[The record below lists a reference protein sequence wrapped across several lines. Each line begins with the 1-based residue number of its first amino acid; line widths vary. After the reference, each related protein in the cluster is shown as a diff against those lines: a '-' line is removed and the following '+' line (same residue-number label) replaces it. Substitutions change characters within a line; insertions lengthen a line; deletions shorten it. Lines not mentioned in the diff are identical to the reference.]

1 MTTSQ
6 FHLAFPVRDL
16 EAARA
21 FYIDTIGCKQGRE
34 TSNHIDFDMFG
45 HHIVAHLVPTGPGAA
60 ASEFDGHEVPVP
72 HFGLNLERVAWAELA
87 ERLKRS
93 RCNFREYPHAR
104 LVGQLGEHDTL
115 FVYDPSG
122 NALEFKSFRNPAHVF
137 AQVHNRGAFPAS
149 EVRLETPM
157 EYIAKRIWHRAA
169 SFTAQDVF
177 DFACVVEREPAA
189 LQLDRAARAQDPGLG
204 LPSDA
209 GLGPLRQRREEQ
221 VGLALAGRVGHP
233 VLRDQGGAVRRHHGR
248 AVVRLDGAHRC
259 LRGVCAGRVR
269 RAAGTGRGWL
279 SPLLTRTV
287 DRTVRLAQPLLL
299 LNHRG
304 SHGLPGHPDGQAL
317 RRWGRR
323 GGRSRGRR
331 WRSARTGSA

>member
-21 FYIDTIGCKQGRE
+21 FYLDTIGCKQGRE

-122 NALEFKSFRNPAHVF
+122 NALEFKSFRDPAHVF
-137 AQVHNRGAFPAS
+137 ARDSRHDGAAPAPDSEQVLRPRIEAAIHRIRGAVQEPLLAS
-149 EVRLETPM
+149 GFLDSIGAM
-157 EYIAKRIWHRAA
+157 ELVAA
-169 SFTAQDVF
+169 IQQDLGVTL
-177 DFACVVEREPAA
+177 AE
-189 LQLDRAARAQDPGLG
+189 LQLTDLATVTTLVAAVAAAVRGQGVPPAQGAARG
-204 LPSDA
+204 
-209 GLGPLRQRREEQ
+209 
-221 VGLALAGRVGHP
+221 VG
-233 VLRDQGGAVRRHHGR
+233 Q
-248 AVVRLDGAHRC
+248 
-259 LRGVCAGRVR
+259 
-269 RAAGTGRGWL
+269 
-279 SPLLTRTV
+279 
-287 DRTVRLAQPLLL
+287 
-299 LNHRG
+299 
-304 SHGLPGHPDGQAL
+304 
-317 RRWGRR
+317 
-323 GGRSRGRR
+323 
-331 WRSARTGSA
+331 